1 MCYFRF
7 SAFSGQKY
15 KLNME
20 FSRFISLL
28 PQLQTIELPGLS
40 AQLLAVPPERAAL
53 MEALDLTA
61 LNPKKAAVTILLYPK
76 KEQMQLV
83 LIQRNTYAGVHSA
96 QIAFPGGKIEPTDA
110 HAAAAAFRETEEEIG
125 VPAKQLTF
133 VRSFTEL
140 YIPPSNFMVYPF
152 LAFAEESLQFLP
164 DPKEVLQVIE
174 ISLHDFITACPIQLQ
189 TRATSYNPEI
199 EVPCFIIQGHEV
211 WGATAMI
218 LCELKETFKI
228 LVH

>member
-1 MCYFRF
+1 
-7 SAFSGQKY
+7 
-15 KLNME
+15 ME
-20 FSRFISLL
+20 YSRFISLL

-53 MEALDLTA
+53 MEALDLNA

-125 VPAKQLTF
+125 VAAKQLTL

-140 YIPPSNFMVYPF
+140 R
-152 LAFAEESLQFLP
+152 AFSI
-164 DPKEVLQVIE
+164 V
-174 ISLHDFITACPIQLQ
+174 
-189 TRATSYNPEI
+189 
-199 EVPCFIIQGHEV
+199 
-211 WGATAMI
+211 AMI
-218 LCELKETFKI
+218 ILWCIRFWPIRLKTCRFS
-228 LVH
+228 LTQPRWLRS